1 MPRPA
6 FAFFL
11 LFSLPNYELVDRPE
25 ALIPSCAVLLPP
37 LHVSTKSFKAMAL
50 KNKIPSPTFQYM

>member
-37 LHVSTKSFKAMAL
+37 LACL
-50 KNKIPSPTFQYM
+50 NKKLQSHGFEK